1 MQAATL
7 AAGLGLLA
15 PAVLA
20 QNNQS
25 YYDYTTNGNPQLD
38 QRTLATIPLGFPD
51 CDNGPLA
58 GTAVCNTSVP
68 AYQRASALV
77 SMMTLEEVVNN
88 TVNTAPGVPEVREG
102 LGIFYF
108 RLAHLLPMAPAVKN
122 LTALE
127 IRMESL
133 CDQNMLP
140 TLWGCKYRPSST
152 QEGLGIF

>member
-7 AAGLGLLA
+7 AAGMGLLA

-58 GTAVCNTSVP
+58 GTTVCNTSVP

-88 TVNTAPGVPEVREG
+88 TVNTAPGVPR
-102 LGIFYF
+102 LGVPPY
-108 RLAHLLPMAPAVKN
+108 
-122 LTALE
+122 E
-127 IRMESL
+127 
-133 CDQNMLP
+133 
-140 TLWGCKYRPSST
+140 
-152 QEGLGIF
+152 